1 MKKIITCISLL
12 LYCSL
17 LFANTEGTITNG
29 NAKIFYRTFGKGNPI
44 LIINGGPGMNSDG
57 FADLATAL
65 SKNNQAII
73 YDQRGTGKSSVA
85 SPDSTNITMQLMIDD
100 IETLRKHLK
109 IETWIVL
116 GHSFGGM
123 LASYYATMYP
133 QHIESLI
140 LSSSGGIDLDLLN
153 SVSSSINSKLTQ
165 AEHDSVEYWTQ
176 KINNGDTSYYARLQR
191 GTYLAPAY
199 LYNKKNV
206 PVIAR
211 RLTQS
216 NSQINGLVWDDM
228 NRIKFDCAEKLATFN
243 KPVLII
249 QGKQD
254 VLDASIA
261 QKAHD
266 VFKNSNLVM
275 LDNCAHYGWLDRPE
289 MYFDVLNKFIN
300 SK

>member
-1 MKKIITCISLL
+1 
-12 LYCSL
+12 L